1 MTTLTCPDLLMSS
14 SLLRSIYRNAHE
26 ARQAAHMIDLLKRL
40 RTLAAEGATDL
51 AWLRELGDEPM
62 TISFFLRIMACDEM
76 QLDYTPRAMKKFDPL
91 WCKTTQQQLIELAKL
106 IPLLAHQHWLSH
118 DTVVWLCGQDPTIT
132 EGDRALA
139 LGALMR
145 LSEAVRTDDRLESL
159 RAEAM
164 EDPEGISQL
173 VFTPEQVNRLVND
186 PIGND
191 FPEIWK
197 PLSGREVH
205 PGVAALR
212 RLLKIQ
218 QR

>member
-1 MTTLTCPDLLMSS
+1 LTTLTCPDLLMSS

-26 ARQAAHMIDLLKRL
+26 AAQAARMIAALQKL
-40 RTLAAEGATDL
+40 RKLAVDNADL
-51 AWLRELGDEPM
+51 AWLLQLHGEPM
-62 TISFFLRIMACDEM
+62 TISLFLRVMARDEM
-76 QLDYTPRAMKKFDPL
+76 QLDYTPRAMKKVDPL
-91 WCKTTQQQLIELAKL
+91 WCKTTQRQFIELAEL
-106 IPLLAHQHWLSH
+106 IPQRAHQHWLGH

-145 LSEAVRTDDRLESL
+145 LSEVVRTDDRLESL

-186 PIGND
+186 TTGND
-191 FPEIWK
+191 FSWIWK
-197 PLSGREVH
+197 PLSGRKVH
-205 PGVAALR
+205 PGVAVLR
-212 RLLKIQ
+212 RLLVIQ
-218 QR
+218 KG